1 MGPKKTK
8 VFDALGAAAEGLVAE
23 GRTSRD
29 RLAIRGGPNGG
40 LLVGAAITRRPDL
53 CRAALC
59 AVPLLDMLR
68 YDRFRLG
75 ALWVD
80 EYGDPAQ
87 PDDFAVLA
95 AYPPSPP
102 VPDGVASPAVF
113 LPAAARASRVPPIPP

>member
-29 RLAIRGGPNGG
+29 RLAIRGGSNGG

-53 CRAALC
+53 CRAAIC

-68 YDRFRLG
+68 FHRFLLG
-75 ALWVD
+75 ALWTA
-80 EYGDPAQ
+80 EYGDPDE
-87 PDDFAVLA
+87 PDAFRWLY
-95 AYPPSPP
+95 AYSPY
-102 VPDGVASPAVF
+102 
-113 LPAAARASRVPPIPP
+113 